1 MPSVRRGVAPSAL
14 DRLTMTAP
22 IWMASPP
29 EVHSALLS
37 AGPGPASLSAAAGA
51 WNSLSAEYASAAEG
65 LSAILASVQ
74 AGAWEGHGAES
85 YVAAHVPYLAWLA
98 QASVSSGETAARHE
112 TAAAAYTAAWAAM
125 PTLVELA
132 ANHAIHGVLV
142 ATNFFGINA
151 IPIALNEADYVRM
164 WVQAA
169 TTMGTYHAVSTS
181 AVASTPR
188 SSPAPQILKSD
199 AQTRSA
205 AAANPLQEI
214 ERVLH
219 KIQGIRQDVLQ
230 QLLAAVGENWDPASG
245 TINGLPYLDY
255 TNPLTPVYWV
265 TRVLS
270 LGQDG
275 QGVRAFL
282 EELVTNP
289 VAALQSLQGA
299 LSPANIGVSLAAH
312 PIIAGIIGSLPLTSA
327 ASAAP
332 AAAAAA
338 SVAAV
343 AGVAA
348 VPAAAT
354 PAAAPVLAPVA
365 AVSHVAPAVG
375 PGPAVATS
383 VSAGAPAAPPPAAS
397 GAAAPVPSA
406 PPPAAAQGVFP
417 YMVGGGGPGAGFGSG
432 HTRTATAV
440 SRLKAP
446 ERDIAA
452 VAAATAARRRSRR
465 RRQQDAVMRGYADE
479 YTDLD
484 TDIDPG
490 IPPEVV
496 ASDRGGGRWGLPGP
510 SRSKPPTRRA

>member
-1 MPSVRRGVAPSAL
+1 
-14 DRLTMTAP
+14 MTAP

-51 WNSLSAEYASAAEG
+51 WNSLSAEDASAAEE

-375 PGPAVATS
+375 PGPTVATS
-383 VSAGAPAAPPPAAS
+383 VSAGAPAAPRPP
-397 GAAAPVPSA
+397 
-406 PPPAAAQGVFP
+406 
-417 YMVGGGGPGAGFGSG
+417 
-432 HTRTATAV
+432 R
-440 SRLKAP
+440 
-446 ERDIAA
+446 
-452 VAAATAARRRSRR
+452 AARPLPCRR
-465 RRQQDAVMRGYADE
+465 RR
-479 YTDLD
+479 
-484 TDIDPG
+484 
-490 IPPEVV
+490 PPPPPRASSPTWSVV
-496 ASDRGGGRWGLPGP
+496 AGPAPDSARGTPGRRPP
-510 SRSKPPTRRA
+510 SAD